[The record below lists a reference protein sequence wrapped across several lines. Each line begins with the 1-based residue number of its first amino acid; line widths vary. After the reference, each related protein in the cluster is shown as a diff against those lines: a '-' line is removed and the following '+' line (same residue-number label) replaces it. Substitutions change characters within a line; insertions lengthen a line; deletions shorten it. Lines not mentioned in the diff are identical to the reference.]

1 MKTIS
6 TTDRRDHHG
15 RQISASVTP
24 GGNGMA
30 FEKLYT
36 AEDVAQITGLTLRTI
51 RNYIKSGRLKGH
63 RVGVQWRFTEADI
76 QALFAGSSPTS
87 DTAITTSAPTPTAP
101 MMDAAAI
108 AAISAAASAMV
119 SASAAGV
126 PGAVGLPGAVGA
138 PNGAAMPG
146 MPGLAAAGSAIAQA
160 EMAAT
165 VEEELSPNDDQIR
178 RFVQRKNAPRTCACC
193 VVDKPGMTEQ
203 EARFLFN
210 RLQTL
215 ANVYADTPK
224 RLEVTYEYDEN
235 RDQARF
241 VFSGAMEAAC
251 AMMNLCDVQ

>member
-1 MKTIS
+1 
-6 TTDRRDHHG
+6 
-15 RQISASVTP
+15 
-24 GGNGMA
+24 MA

-87 DTAITTSAPTPTAP
+87 DTAITTSAPAP
-101 MMDAAAI
+101 AAPVMDAAAI

-119 SASAAGV
+119 NAGV
-126 PGAVGLPGAVGA
+126 
-138 PNGAAMPG
+138 AAG
-146 MPGLAAAGSAIAQA
+146 MPGGAGIVSAGSIAAQA
-160 EMAAT
+160 EMTAT
-165 VEEELSPNDDQIR
+165 AEELSPNDDQIQ
-178 RFVQRKNAPRTCACC
+178 RFVQRKNPPRTSACC
-193 VVDKPGMTEQ
+193 VVDKLSMTEQ

-215 ANVYADTPK
+215 AGVYADTPK
-224 RLEVTYEYDEN
+224 RLEVTYEYDEDRN
-235 RDQARF
+235 QARF
-241 VFSGAMEAAC
+241 VFSGALEAAC

>member
-1 MKTIS
+1 
-6 TTDRRDHHG
+6 
-15 RQISASVTP
+15 
-24 GGNGMA
+24 MA

-87 DTAITTSAPTPTAP
+87 DTAITTSAPAP
-101 MMDAAAI
+101 AAPVMDAAAI

-119 SASAAGV
+119 NAGVAAGIPGRAGIASA
-126 PGAVGLPGAVGA
+126 
-138 PNGAAMPG
+138 
-146 MPGLAAAGSAIAQA
+146 GSVAAQA
-160 EMAAT
+160 EMTAT
-165 VEEELSPNDDQIR
+165 AEEELSPNDDQIQ
-178 RFVQRKNAPRTCACC
+178 RFIQRKNPPRTSACC
-193 VVDKPGMTEQ
+193 VVDKLSMTEQ

-215 ANVYADTPK
+215 AGVYADTPK
-224 RLEVTYEYDEN
+224 RLEVTYEYDEDRN
-235 RDQARF
+235 QARF
-241 VFSGAMEAAC
+241 VFSGALEAAC

>member
-1 MKTIS
+1 
-6 TTDRRDHHG
+6 
-15 RQISASVTP
+15 
-24 GGNGMA
+24 MA

-87 DTAITTSAPTPTAP
+87 DTALTNSTPAPAAP
-101 MMDAAAI
+101 VMDAAAI

-119 SASAAGV
+119 NAGV
-126 PGAVGLPGAVGA
+126 
-138 PNGAAMPG
+138 AAG
-146 MPGLAAAGSAIAQA
+146 MPGGAGAAGLMPAGVGAAAQA
-160 EMAAT
+160 EMTAT
-165 VEEELSPNDDQIR
+165 AEEELTPNDDQIR
-178 RFVQRKNAPRTCACC
+178 RFVQRKNPPRTSACC
-193 VVDKPGMTEQ
+193 VVDKLSMTEQ

-215 ANVYADTPK
+215 ASVYADTPK
-224 RLEVTYEYDEN
+224 RLEVTYEYDEDRN
-235 RDQARF
+235 QARF
-241 VFSGAMEAAC
+241 VFSGALEAAC

>member
-1 MKTIS
+1 
-6 TTDRRDHHG
+6 
-15 RQISASVTP
+15 
-24 GGNGMA
+24 MA

-87 DTAITTSAPTPTAP
+87 DTAITTSAPALAAP
-101 MMDAAAI
+101 VMDAAAI

-119 SASAAGV
+119 NAGVAAGIPGRAGIASA
-126 PGAVGLPGAVGA
+126 
-138 PNGAAMPG
+138 
-146 MPGLAAAGSAIAQA
+146 GSVAAQA
-160 EMAAT
+160 EMTAT
-165 VEEELSPNDDQIR
+165 AEEELSPNDDQIQ
-178 RFVQRKNAPRTCACC
+178 RFVQRKNPPRTSACC
-193 VVDKPGMTEQ
+193 VVDKLSMTEQ

-215 ANVYADTPK
+215 AGVYADTPK
-224 RLEVTYEYDEN
+224 RLEVTYEYDEDRN
-235 RDQARF
+235 QARF
-241 VFSGAMEAAC
+241 VFSGALEAAC

>member
-1 MKTIS
+1 
-6 TTDRRDHHG
+6 
-15 RQISASVTP
+15 
-24 GGNGMA
+24 MA

-36 AEDVAQITGLTLRTI
+36 AEEVAQITGLTLRTI
-51 RNYIKSGRLKGH
+51 RNYIKNGRLKGH

-87 DTAITTSAPTPTAP
+87 DTSITTSAPASQAP
-101 MMDAAAI
+101 VMDAAAI

-119 SASAAGV
+119 NASVAAGA
-126 PGAVGLPGAVGA
+126 PGAVGVPGGVPALSGVA
-138 PNGAAMPG
+138 QTEV
-146 MPGLAAAGSAIAQA
+146 AAA
-160 EMAAT
+160 
-165 VEEELSPNDDQIR
+165 VEEELSENEDQIR
-178 RFVQRKNAPRTCACC
+178 RFVQRKNPPRTCACC
-193 VVDKPGMTEQ
+193 IVDKPGMTKQ
-203 EARFLFN
+203 EAQFLFN

-215 ANVYADTPK
+215 ANVYANTPK

>member
-1 MKTIS
+1 MKTGFVVLGKNVYPWEEIS
-6 TTDRRDHHG
+6 
-15 RQISASVTP
+15 ISVTL
-24 GGNGMA
+24 GGTGMA

-87 DTAITTSAPTPTAP
+87 DTALTNSTPAPAAP
-101 MMDAAAI
+101 VMDAAAI

-119 SASAAGV
+119 NAGV
-126 PGAVGLPGAVGA
+126 
-138 PNGAAMPG
+138 AAG
-146 MPGLAAAGSAIAQA
+146 MPGGAGAAGLMPAGVGAAAQA
-160 EMAAT
+160 EMTAT
-165 VEEELSPNDDQIR
+165 AEEELTPNDDQIR
-178 RFVQRKNAPRTCACC
+178 RFVQRKNPPRTSACC
-193 VVDKPGMTEQ
+193 VVDKLSMTEQ

-215 ANVYADTPK
+215 ASVYADTPK
-224 RLEVTYEYDEN
+224 RLEVTYEYDEDRN
-235 RDQARF
+235 QARF
-241 VFSGAMEAAC
+241 VFSGALEAAC

>member
-1 MKTIS
+1 
-6 TTDRRDHHG
+6 
-15 RQISASVTP
+15 
-24 GGNGMA
+24 MA

-87 DTAITTSAPTPTAP
+87 DTAITTSTPAPAAP
-101 MMDAAAI
+101 VMDAAAI

-119 SASAAGV
+119 NAGV
-126 PGAVGLPGAVGA
+126 
-138 PNGAAMPG
+138 AAG
-146 MPGLAAAGSAIAQA
+146 MPGGTAASLATGGALSAGVAAQA
-160 EMAAT
+160 EMTAT
-165 VEEELSPNDDQIR
+165 AEEELSPNDDQIR

-215 ANVYADTPK
+215 AGVYADTPK

>member
-1 MKTIS
+1 
-6 TTDRRDHHG
+6 
-15 RQISASVTP
+15 
-24 GGNGMA
+24 MA

-87 DTAITTSAPTPTAP
+87 DTAITTSAPAATAGYTGAP
-101 MMDAAAI
+101 VMDAAAI

-126 PGAVGLPGAVGA
+126 SGAVGMPGAVGA
-138 PNGAAMPG
+138 SSGVAMPG
-146 MPGLAAAGSAIAQA
+146 MPGLAAGSAAAQA
-160 EMAAT
+160 EMTAT
-165 VEEELSPNDDQIR
+165 AEETLSENDDQIR

-215 ANVYADTPK
+215 ASVYADTPK

>member
-1 MKTIS
+1 
-6 TTDRRDHHG
+6 
-15 RQISASVTP
+15 
-24 GGNGMA
+24 MA

-87 DTAITTSAPTPTAP
+87 DTALTTNAPATAAP
-101 MMDAAAI
+101 VMDAAAI

-119 SASAAGV
+119 TAGAGAAMMPGAMGV
-126 PGAVGLPGAVGA
+126 PGVSGAMSA
-138 PNGAAMPG
+138 G
-146 MPGLAAAGSAIAQA
+146 MAAQA
-160 EMAAT
+160 EMTAT
-165 VEEELSPNDDQIR
+165 AEESLSENDEQIR
-178 RFVQRKNAPRTCACC
+178 RFVQRKNAPRTCACAI
-193 VVDKPGMTEQ
+193 VDKPGMTEQ

-235 RDQARF
+235 REQARF